1 MDTSLGGRWTI
12 GILLIILASAAGPR
26 LFRLDRVPPGL
37 HVDEAANAWNAYTLL
52 RTGKDQHG
60 VSWPVFYTR
69 AFGENRSVS
78 YIYALLPFQALGGMN
93 VWTTRLPAAAAGL
106 GAILLIYFVG
116 ARLFGRLTGLA
127 AAGILAFNPWHL
139 LVSRMG
145 LEAALTPLLVL
156 GSVAALLWSH
166 MPLDDAEPRRPRP
179 AAAALAGGVA
189 GISCYGYWAVRLF
202 LPVFFLAAPLVAGR
216 AWLGRL
222 KTREGALA
230 LGAMVVAGA
239 VSFGPLFWKHLADP
253 EAGRRARIQG
263 WVWSESDTT
272 VERIEKVLGRY
283 PAHFGADFLFL
294 RGDGDPGHA
303 PPSGTGLFQWYD
315 LPLMIAGLAICLRR
329 AKSSR
334 AARLLL
340 LWVVLYPAAD
350 LLNEHPTMH
359 YLRSLP
365 GLPAL
370 VLLAA
375 VGSAGVGTWLWQR
388 RQATLAIC
396 CGALILILI
405 FNVRFFREYFSDDF
419 YRQRYLSGAYGPGI
433 LQAAS
438 WIQPHLKEADAVVVQ
453 QAWIAHPYVF
463 TLVGLGYD
471 PEQWFRDRREIVR
484 GPLAD
489 GTYPYEDVY
498 LSYGKIHFM
507 FADSS
512 VPALRNLAQNGRR
525 DRVFFIVMPGDMG
538 LDKQSRPVHEI
549 RDAKGRTLVEIYELD
564 L

>member
-12 GILLIILASAAGPR
+12 GILPIILASAAGPR

-37 HVDEAANAWNAYTLL
+37 DVEEVANAWNAYPLL

-69 AFGENRSVS
+69 AFGENRSFY
-78 YIYALLPFQALGGMN
+78 YIYALLPFQAVGGMN
-93 VWTTRLPAAAAGL
+93 VWTTLLPAAAAGL

-127 AAGILAFNPWHL
+127 AAGILAFNPGHL

-166 MPLDDAEPRRPRP
+166 MPLDDAAPPRP
-179 AAAALAGGVA
+179 SAVGAALAGGVA
-189 GISCYGYWAVRLF
+189 GISGYGSWALRLF

-303 PPSGTGLFQWYD
+303 PPSGTGLFQ
-315 LPLMIAGLAICLRR
+315 
-329 AKSSR
+329 
-334 AARLLL
+334 
-340 LWVVLYPAAD
+340 
-350 LLNEHPTMH
+350 
-359 YLRSLP
+359 
-365 GLPAL
+365 
-370 VLLAA
+370 
-375 VGSAGVGTWLWQR
+375 
-388 RQATLAIC
+388 
-396 CGALILILI
+396 
-405 FNVRFFREYFSDDF
+405 
-419 YRQRYLSGAYGPGI
+419 RYLSAAYGPGI